1 MTLTKPGGPE
11 SKMSK
16 SVVLRLAIDEIERN
30 RKEITRLQDEI
41 KVLKSASP
49 QQNVQSNEDGSKEGM
64 FTFQNFDEV
73 DFSSFKLLT

>member
-1 MTLTKPGGPE
+1 MTLLSGGPD

-41 KVLKSASP
+41 KEMKSNSP
-49 QQNVQSNEDGSKEGM
+49 QQIVQSNEDGSKEGM

-73 DFSSFKLLT
+73 DFCSISF